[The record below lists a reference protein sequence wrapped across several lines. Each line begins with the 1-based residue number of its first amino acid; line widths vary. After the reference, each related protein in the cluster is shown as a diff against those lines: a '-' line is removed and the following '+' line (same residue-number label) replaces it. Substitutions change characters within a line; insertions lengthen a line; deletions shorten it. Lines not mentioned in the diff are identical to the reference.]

1 MGSYIECVQ
10 KKDKDP
16 STRNTIETCMTYK
29 QRRCQKMQCN
39 ECIIVTTNCRSIAC
53 VSTYV

>member
-29 QRRCQKMQCN
+29 QQRCQKMQLN
-39 ECIIVTTNCRSIAC
+39 ECIIVTN
-53 VSTYV
+53 VEL